1 MFENEKL
8 FLFTT
13 AYNIAI
19 RFKQSLKLDL
29 KLKLTFRLLKLLLS
43 LYIESD

>member
-8 FLFTT
+8 FLFTM
-13 AYNIAI
+13 AYDIAI
-19 RFKQSLKLDL
+19 RFMQSLKFDL
-29 KLKLTFRLLKLLLS
+29 KLKLKFRLLKLLLS